1 MKTSDLIKEL
11 NLLPMRKRIYVIERT
26 IHSMRTKE
34 EKSDMEN
41 AAAILLPDYLNDE
54 ELTVFTAL
62 DFEGF
67 YEAR

>member
-26 IHSMRTKE
+26 IHSMRTNE
-34 EKSDMEN
+34 EKGDMKKAVEL
-41 AAAILLPDYLNDE
+41 LLPDYLNDE

>member
-34 EKSDMEN
+34 EKGDMKKAVEL
-41 AAAILLPDYLNDE
+41 LLPDYLNDE